1 MRNNK
6 SILSVKLIN
15 TALICLSLSACIGT
29 AVGVVVD
36 TAIEVVKIPVKVAG
50 AVVDMAVPDKTEKED
65 KFHLQLND
73 TALSDDTA
81 LRDETALSKK
91 TSVINIDHNA
101 KSEKP
106 GTDNK

>member
-73 TALSDDTA
+73 TALS
-81 LRDETALSKK
+81 KK
-91 TSVINIDHNA
+91 KSEINIDHNA
-101 KSEKP
+101 ESEKP